1 MHRYEP
7 SVPRVTLGIAAV
19 AMTAATIVASVILPA
34 KTGSD
39 SPASQMIAASRV
51 TGPSSM
57 GSAPSVDAVAAREP
71 KAGPIPCSFTKPN
84 HKREGHATRF
94 HVVES

>member
-34 KTGSD
+34 NTGSD
-39 SPASQMIAASRV
+39 SPASQMIAAPRI
-51 TGPSSM
+51 TEPSSM
-57 GSAPSVDAVAAREP
+57 GSAPNVGAVAAGEP
-71 KAGPIPCSFTKPN
+71 KAGPIPCSFTKPS

-94 HVVES
+94 HIVES